1 MPNGARLFVGA
12 AARLGIDTV
21 FTLVGD
27 HLNEVLWEAAQ
38 AGMRIV
44 DLRHESGVTHAA
56 DAWARIHRRPALSL
70 VTGGPGHTN
79 SLTGIATAQLAGS
92 PLIAVSGSR
101 PSHMGGRNAF
111 QDIDQL
117 GMARPVVKW
126 AGEPPDADAIPAYLE
141 RAYREADSGRK
152 GAVHLTIPVNLFMA
166 EAKPAA
172 PGDRLQAGQFP
183 PEPAPAAFGN
193 RLPIGQ
199 LPPEPARQPVPC
211 REVLEMLRAA
221 QRPVAI
227 AGSGI
232 WWARAE
238 EALRGF
244 IERTGLPLYT
254 ITMARGT
261 VSDDHPL
268 VMGYADP
275 ALNYAVHTAF
285 READLF
291 LAIGKRIDYRLGA
304 PSGPGGGTR
313 LFPAEA
319 RFIQVD
325 IHAQELG
332 LNRKL
337 DLAICADAREALE
350 QLTEAAGPEKWPER
364 PWVERL
370 RGLRA
375 DWRGQLEG
383 AASDGSTPLHPA
395 AFFRELGEA
404 LPPDV
409 LYSWD
414 GGDFAHWG
422 RAMLPARQAGGW
434 LRLGPLGTIGS
445 SLPNGLA
452 LQLAHPDRRVVAIT
466 GDGALGF
473 YIAEMDSLVRHRLP
487 LVLIVGNDAAWGLE
501 RELQSAAAHAGV
513 TGPAGTVA
521 CELRSTRYDVVMQ
534 GFGGAGET
542 VERLEQVRPAV
553 ARALAAGQPYC
564 LNVKIRGARSPF
576 TAWQIAGKAR
586 QPGIG
591 KA

>member
-1 MPNGARLFVGA
+1 MPNGAQLFVGA
-12 AARLGIDTV
+12 ATRLGIDTI

-38 AGMRIV
+38 AGMRVV

-79 SLTGIATAQLAGS
+79 SLTGIATAHLACS

-101 PSHMGGRNAF
+101 PSNMAGRNAF
-111 QDIDQL
+111 QDIDQV

-152 GAVHLTIPVNLFMA
+152 GAVHLTIPVDLFLA
-166 EAKPAA
+166 EAGPAEAREA
-172 PGDRLQAGQFP
+172 PLNHA
-183 PEPAPAAFGN
+183 
-193 RLPIGQ
+193 LPSAEEGQ
-199 LPPEPARQPVPC
+199 LLPC
-211 REVLEMLRAA
+211 HRVLEMLRAA
-221 QRPVAI
+221 ERPVVI
-227 AGSGI
+227 AGSGV
-232 WWARAE
+232 WWGCAE
-238 EALRGF
+238 QTLRKF

-254 ITMARGT
+254 ITMARGA
-261 VSDDHPL
+261 VPDDHPL

-291 LAIGKRIDYRLGA
+291 LAIGKRIDYRLAMG
-304 PSGPGGGTR
+304 GPR
-313 LFPAEA
+313 LFPPAA
-319 RFIQVD
+319 RFIQID

-337 DLAICADAREALE
+337 DLPICADARQALE
-350 QLTEAAGPEKWPER
+350 QLTEAAGPQNWPEL

-370 RGLRA
+370 RSLRA
-375 DWRGQLEG
+375 EWRGQLDRS
-383 AASDGSTPLHPA
+383 ASDTSTPLHPA

-404 LPPDV
+404 LPRDV

-422 RAMLPARQAGGW
+422 RAILPARHAGGW

-452 LQLAHPDRRVVAIT
+452 LQLAHPDRHVVAIT

-487 LVLIVGNDAAWGLE
+487 LVMIVGNDAGWGLE
-501 RELQSAAAHAGV
+501 RELQSATTARGKTAELPG
-513 TGPAGTVA
+513 GAGTVA

-534 GFGGAGET
+534 GFGGEGET
-542 VERLEQVRPAV
+542 IERFDQIRPAV
-553 ARALAAGQPYC
+553 ARAFAAGRPYC
-564 LNVKIRGARSPF
+564 INVQIRGARSPF
-576 TAWQIAGKAR
+576 TDWQIAGKASR
-586 QPGIG
+586 PQ
-591 KA
+591 

>member
-1 MPNGARLFVGA
+1 MPNGAELFVGA
-12 AARLGIDTV
+12 AARLGIDTI

-27 HLNEVLWEAAQ
+27 HLNEVLWEASR
-38 AGMRIV
+38 AGIRIV
-44 DLRHESGVTHAA
+44 DLRHESAVTHAA

-92 PLIAVSGSR
+92 PLIAVSGGR
-101 PSHMGGRNAF
+101 PSGMGGRNAF

-117 GMARPVVKW
+117 GMVRPVVKW
-126 AGEPPDADAIPAYLE
+126 AGEPPDAGAIPAYLE
-141 RAYREADSGRK
+141 RACREAGSGRQ
-152 GAVHLTIPVNLFMA
+152 GAVHLSIPVNLFL
-166 EAKPAA
+166 EAANASPGVADRTAYGFGSEPGGELPREPLCPPAA
-172 PGDRLQAGQFP
+172 CR
-183 PEPAPAAFGN
+183 AA
-193 RLPIGQ
+193 
-199 LPPEPARQPVPC
+199 
-211 REVLEMLRAA
+211 LELLRAA
-221 QRPVAI
+221 ERPVAI
-227 AGSGI
+227 AGSGV
-232 WWARAE
+232 WWGRAE
-238 EALRGF
+238 EALAEF

-254 ITMARGT
+254 ITMGRGA

-268 VMGYADP
+268 AMGYADP

-291 LAIGKRIDYRLGA
+291 LVIGKRIDYRLGM
-304 PSGPGGGTR
+304 GGAR
-313 LFPAEA
+313 VFPQEA

-325 IHAQELG
+325 IHRPELG

-337 DLAICADAREALE
+337 DLGIWAGARETLK
-350 QLTEAAGPEKWPER
+350 QWTEAAGRQKWPER
-364 PWVERL
+364 AWIDRL

-375 DWRGQLEG
+375 NWRGQLDQ
-383 AASDGSTPLHPA
+383 AASDESAPMHPA

-404 LPPDV
+404 LPDDV

-434 LRLGPLGTIGS
+434 LRLGPLGAIGS
-445 SLPNGLA
+445 ALPNGLA
-452 LQLAHPDRRVVAIT
+452 LQLAHPERKVVAIT

-487 LVLIVGNDAAWGLE
+487 LVLLVGNDAGWGLE
-501 RELQSAAAHAGV
+501 RELQAAAARDGRPGA
-513 TGPAGTVA
+513 TGPGTVA

-542 VERLEQVRPAV
+542 VERRDQIRPAIE
-553 ARALAAGQPYC
+553 RAWAAKQPYC
-564 LNVKIRGARSPF
+564 INVKIRGVRSPF
-576 TAWQIAGKAR
+576 TRWQIAGKAGER
-586 QPGIG
+586 AVQL
-591 KA
+591 